1 MKFVTQDDLV
11 LTASADKVCCSML
24 LALTC
29 IITQILPV
37 LN

>member
-1 MKFVTQDDLV
+1 MKFVTQDDLF
-11 LTASADKVCCSML
+11 LTTSADKVCCSML

-29 IITQILPV
+29 IAIQLFPV